1 MSLPFVRLN
10 NHPIDRMHDHLPGR
24 CVLIVNYSIFV
35 AFSIFYVFHG
45 LLREKKYEL
54 YVLILAIL
62 VVMVYC
68 IVEYIVNVT
77 GRSTLK
83 LVC

>member
-1 MSLPFVRLN
+1 MPVRRVLN
-10 NHPIDRMHDHLPGR
+10 LYLHDFS
-24 CVLIVNYSIFV
+24 VFIFV

-68 IVEYIVNVT
+68 IVEYIVNVD

-83 LVC
+83 LVN

>member
-1 MSLPFVRLN
+1 MPVRRVLN
-10 NHPIDRMHDHLPGR
+10 LYLHDFR
-24 CVLIVNYSIFV
+24 VFIFV

-68 IVEYIVNVT
+68 IVEYIVNVD

-83 LVC
+83 LVN

>member
-1 MSLPFVRLN
+1 MPER
-10 NHPIDRMHDHLPGR
+10 R
-24 CVLIVNYSIFV
+24 VLYAHMITVYFFLV

-68 IVEYIVNVT
+68 IVEYIVNVD

-83 LVC
+83 LVN

>member
-1 MSLPFVRLN
+1 MPVRRVLN
-10 NHPIDRMHDHLPGR
+10 LYKHDFS
-24 CVLIVNYSIFV
+24 VFIFV

-68 IVEYIVNVT
+68 IVEYIVNVD

-83 LVC
+83 LVN